1 MLNNVTAT
9 CGSEFRELREAR
21 PDSSTN
27 FSLYSLKNELVL
39 QKTKGK
45 VRGQG

>member
-9 CGSEFRELREAR
+9 CGSEFRDLREAR

-45 VRGQG
+45 LSGEG

>member
-1 MLNNVTAT
+1 MLDNITAT
-9 CGSEFRELREAR
+9 CGSEFRDFGEAR

-45 VRGQG
+45 LRGKG